1 MQSFFR
7 RRAMNLLF
15 PFAVTAA
22 TIVATLMVSAAIDPA
37 TPPQLSAGLIL
48 VTTMLGAAILEHWLL
63 VLPLPATALWKWA
76 MRSPDAGAIAPVA
89 KPSED
94 TLLHAR

>member
-1 MQSFFR
+1 
-7 RRAMNLLF
+7 
-15 PFAVTAA
+15 
-22 TIVATLMVSAAIDPA
+22 
-37 TPPQLSAGLIL
+37 
-48 VTTMLGAAILEHWLL
+48 MLGAAILEHWLL

-76 MRSPDAGAIAPVA
+76 MRSPETPALAAVA